1 MDDLSTPL
9 PKLIYRAPPTTVLKT
24 GLTTRNSAK
33 DETTVGYLVQIDEF
47 MQKLVGSLETEVKP
61 AAPKKEEDW

>member
-1 MDDLSTPL
+1 MVRF
-9 PKLIYRAPPTTVLKT
+9 KYTVTKINLQGASYYGIENWINDEKF
-24 GLTTRNSAK
+24 SK